1 MQLENEMKRKPS
13 DYMIFLLLFVL
24 IGCSWFQ
31 EIRPT
36 ETSIVGTASP
46 SPYVSNDKTIT
57 PTKTVVPA
65 LDQELL
71 ETPLPTLSAPES
83 TEFIEELLLN
93 NGGCKLPCFWGIVPG
108 TTEWNTAKAF
118 LETFAEVKEGKYYS
132 ARIQDP
138 EYPRTHVINLKVQ
151 EGMLVEVGV
160 GPIVMRNFTID
171 KILIDYGKPEE
182 VYLLTY
188 RNAPAFPLPAYL
200 VLDYRHQGILA
211 KYEFTSE
218 KINDNEFLVCS
229 QPVGPD
235 MRLQSSEKMLTELEI
250 NQSVPRPEYRKIGE
264 VSDLSI
270 DEFYDEF
277 KRPSACFTTPVDIWP

>member
-1 MQLENEMKRKPS
+1 MRRNIILLVLL
-13 DYMIFLLLFVL
+13 FLLMSVL
-24 IGCSWFQ
+24 TGCSCFQ

-65 LDQELL
+65 SNQELL

-83 TEFIEELLLN
+83 TEFIKELLLN
-93 NGGCKLPCFWGIVPG
+93 NGGCKLPCFWGLVPG

-118 LETFAEVKEGKYYS
+118 LETFAEVEEGKYYS

-138 EYPRTHVINLKVQ
+138 EYPWDIVINFKVQ
-151 EGMLVEVGV
+151 EGILVKVLV
-160 GPIVMRNFTID
+160 GPTVTSNFTID
-171 KILIDYGKPEE
+171 KLLIDYGKPEE

-188 RNAPAFPLPAYL
+188 RNAPAFPTPAYL

-229 QPVGPD
+229 QSVGPILWL
-235 MRLQSSEKMLTELEI
+235 RSSEKMLTELEI
-250 NQSVPRPEYRKIGE
+250 NQSTLGYEPSFKLRKIDE
-264 VSDLSI
+264 VSDISV

-277 KRPSACFTTPVDIWP
+277 KRPPACFTTPVDIWP

>member
-1 MQLENEMKRKPS
+1 MKRKPS
-13 DYMIFLLLFVL
+13 NYMIFLLLFVL

-36 ETSIVGTASP
+36 ETSIVDTASP

-57 PTKTVVPA
+57 PTKTVVPTS
-65 LDQELL
+65 DQELL

-83 TEFIEELLLN
+83 VKFYKGLLLN

-118 LETFAEVKEGKYYS
+118 LETFAEVREGKYYS

-138 EYPRTHVINLKVQ
+138 EYPWSIVIQFEVQ
-151 EGMLVEVGV
+151 EGIIVEVIV
-160 GPIVMRNFTID
+160 GPTVTSNFTID
-171 KILIDYGKPEE
+171 KLLIDYGKPEE

-229 QPVGPD
+229 QPVGPN
-235 MRLQSSEKMLTELEI
+235 MRLRSSEKMLTELEI
-250 NQSVPRPEYRKIGE
+250 NQSVPGPEFSKN
-264 VSDLSI
+264 
-270 DEFYDEF
+270 
-277 KRPSACFTTPVDIWP
+277 